1 MMISVIGAGS
11 WGTAL
16 CVLLGQKGFPVT
28 LWVQERSLQ
37 KIAQTN
43 ENDEYLQVLLPENVY
58 FTNNLAEAVQ
68 NRDIII
74 QAYATPLKKSV
85 LLIRL

>member
-28 LWVQERSLQ
+28 LWVRREDLLQ

-43 ENDEYLQVLLPENVY
+43 ENDEYLPGVLLPENVY

-74 QAYATPLKKSV
+74 LATSHATENLYCY
-85 LLIRL
+85 